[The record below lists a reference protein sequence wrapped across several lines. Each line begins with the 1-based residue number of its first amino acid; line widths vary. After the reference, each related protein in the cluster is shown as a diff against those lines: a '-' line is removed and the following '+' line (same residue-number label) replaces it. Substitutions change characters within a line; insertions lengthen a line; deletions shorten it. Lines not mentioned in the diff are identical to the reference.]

1 MDNLRY
7 EIMSPRHRV
16 VSFML
21 GIKGIPVF
29 FLIIVLV
36 TIIFANEKIY
46 DFKMPIFNHATALYI
61 PPSPINGSYHS
72 EKIGFSIEL
81 PMDWSS
87 TVVDYPSGFY
97 SGVGGIITIRTEPNT
112 FVNGN
117 KLYKSQPVVVIQ
129 AMDEL
134 KLENLKNL
142 SRILSNISSIE
153 SNDSTSHQKNITC
166 AKTSDFV
173 TINTATGNYV
183 AKKCKTPKPILYESY
198 IFVTG
203 NRSLIHFEYIG
214 DFTKEND
221 RYADQFERAVKT
233 LKIFNPADVRDS
245 QVYLDYINSVH
256 AFDDERIAKILE

>member
-1 MDNLRY
+1 MN
-7 EIMSPRHRV
+7 
-16 VSFML
+16 F
-21 GIKGIPVF
+21 
-29 FLIIVLV
+29 
-36 TIIFANEKIY
+36 
-46 DFKMPIFNHATALYI
+46 
-61 PPSPINGSYHS
+61 
-72 EKIGFSIEL
+72 
-81 PMDWSS
+81 
-87 TVVDYPSGFY
+87 TVAG
-97 SGVGGIITIRTEPNT
+97 GVITIRTEPNT

-117 KLYKSQPVVVIQ
+117 KLDKSQPVVVIQ

-166 AKTSDFV
+166 AKTWDFV

-183 AKKCKTPKPILYESY
+183 AKNCKTPKPILYESY

-221 RYADQFERAVKT
+221 RYADQFERSVKT

-256 AFDDERIAKILE
+256 TFDDERIAKILE